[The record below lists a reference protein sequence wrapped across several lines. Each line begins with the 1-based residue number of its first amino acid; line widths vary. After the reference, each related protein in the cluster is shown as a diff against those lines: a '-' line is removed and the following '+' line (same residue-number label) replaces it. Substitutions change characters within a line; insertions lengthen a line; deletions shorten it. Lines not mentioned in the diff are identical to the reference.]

1 MPSYHGAVLRVLV
14 AVLLSGANVAFAA
27 QYFVSTTGS
36 DSNSG
41 SSGSPWQTLQRAAN
55 AVAAGDK
62 VTVLPGNYAGFNL
75 TTSGGSGS
83 PIEFFAQPGVN
94 ITSENTF
101 TNRDGIN
108 LEGASWVV
116 IDGFNVANMN
126 RAGVRSVGFDD
137 DMAEHITIRNI
148 TATNNGKWGIFTGH
162 VDDLLIENNHTS
174 GSVDEHGIYVSN
186 SGDRPIIRNN
196 ESWNNHGNGIHMNG
210 DESQGGDGIISGALV
225 SGNIIYNNGTG
236 GGSGIN
242 MDGVQNSRIENNL
255 LFDNHSSGISLYKI
269 DGAEGSSGNVVINNT
284 VHQASNGR
292 WALNI
297 QDDSIG
303 NTVLNNILITDHS
316 FRGAIDISEQ
326 ARTGLVSDYNVMI
339 SRFTTLVD
347 DEEVNLNLAQWQALT
362 AQDAHSLAVTPAAY
376 TSLFVNLAAD
386 NYQLSATS
394 SARDS
399 GTAQFAPLYDLLNNL
414 RPAGAGFDRG
424 AYEYGAT
431 VALGGD
437 FNDDGQVDGRDFL
450 VWQRDPSVGNLA
462 DWQAAYGVGVVADLA
477 SSAVPEPHQFLL
489 VGFACFSAVVSRSSA
504 FLAKRLLRSPGCV
517 PKIRCS

>member
-1 MPSYHGAVLRVLV
+1 MSFCQGAVLRLLV
-14 AVLLSGANVAFAA
+14 AGFLYGANGAFAA
-27 QYFVSTTGS
+27 QYFVSTAGS

-41 SSGSPWQTLQRAAN
+41 SSGSPWQTLQRAAD
-55 AVAAGDK
+55 AVAAGDI

-75 TTSGGSGS
+75 TTSGSSGS

-137 DMAEHITIRNI
+137 DMAEHVTIRNV
-148 TATNNGKWGIFTGH
+148 TAANNGRWGIFTGH
-162 VDDLLIENNHTS
+162 VDDLLIENNRTS
-174 GSVDEHGIYVSN
+174 GSIDEHGIYVSN

-196 ESWNNHGNGIHMNG
+196 EIWNNHGNGIHMNG
-210 DESQGGDGIISGALV
+210 DESEGGDGIISGALV
-225 SGNIIYNNGTG
+225 SGNVIYNNGSG

-242 MDGVQNSRIENNL
+242 MDGVQDSRVENNL
-255 LFDNHSSGISLYKI
+255 LFDNHASGISLYQI
-269 DGAEGSSGNVVINNT
+269 DGAAGSSGNVIINNT

-297 QDDSIG
+297 QDDSVA
-303 NTVLNNILITDHS
+303 NTVLNNILISDHPY
-316 FRGAIDISEQ
+316 RGAIDISEQ
-326 ARTGLVSDYNVMI
+326 ARSGFVSDYNVMI
-339 SRFTTLVD
+339 SRFTTLIGE
-347 DEEVNLNLAQWQALT
+347 EEVNLDLAHWQALT
-362 AQDAHSLAVTPAAY
+362 NQDAHSLAVAPAAY
-376 TSLFVNLAAD
+376 ASLFANLAAD

-394 SARDS
+394 LARDS
-399 GTAQFAPLYDLLNNL
+399 GTSQLAPLYDLLNNL

-431 VALGGD
+431 ASLGGD
-437 FNDDGQVDGRDFL
+437 FDGDGDVDGRDL
-450 VWQRDPSVGNLA
+450 LAWQRDPGVGHLA
-462 DWQAAYGVGVVADLA
+462 DWQAAYGVGALA
-477 SSAVPEPHQFLL
+477 SVGAVPEPSQFML
-489 VGFACFSAVVSRSSA
+489 VGFVCLSLVASRSSA
-504 FLAKRLLRSPGCV
+504 FPSRWSLRSPGCV
-517 PKIRCS
+517 PKRRCS